1 MGQGHRRGLRRG
13 VWVLVL
19 LFVLSG
25 ANATVAGAQATA
37 PEPTPTTTTAPPAVT
52 DSGLDPSAVKVAID
66 LTRTRDNLD
75 ATDRAIAVA
84 QAKLTSAQTGYELA
98 TSEVVANQRQLELV
112 KGRLR
117 LRAVT
122 AYTRGASG
130 NEALLDVES
139 TAELHSA
146 QHYVSSA
153 LLVDDKELQSLD
165 DLEQRLESVRDERA
179 RQLEELHRTKAQ
191 LDADRETLGQLQERE
206 QALLDKW
213 GAVPVMGEA
222 WLTPTQLA
230 DWYRSSGATPSLA
243 VGTTIDDVAR
253 LYVIEGRSE
262 GVRGD
267 IAFAQAI
274 IETGSFKVAAGNN
287 YSGIGVCDSCTGGY
301 GFPTPMDGIRA
312 QIQLL
317 RNYAD
322 PDSRASNLANAPSPA
337 LYGTDP
343 VKAAAT
349 YDSFFLKGKAPLWN
363 VMGNGNWATDPT
375 YARKV
380 IELFARFVAYAAAHP
395 G

>member
-1 MGQGHRRGLRRG
+1 
-13 VWVLVL
+13 VLI
-19 LFVLSG
+19 G
-25 ANATVAGAQATA
+25 THAAVAGAQTS
-37 PEPTPTTTTAPPAVT
+37 PEPATTTSSPPAAVS
-52 DSGLDPSAVKVAID
+52 DSGLDPAAVKVAID
-66 LTRTRDNLD
+66 LTRTRDKLD

-98 TSEVVANQRQLELV
+98 ESEVVANQRQLELV

-122 AYTRGASG
+122 AYTKGASG
-130 NEALLDVES
+130 NEALLDVAS

-146 QHYVSSA
+146 QHYVNSA
-153 LLVDDKELQSLD
+153 LEIDDRELSALN
-165 DLEQRLESVRDERA
+165 DLEQRLETVRDDRA
-179 RQLEELHRTKAQ
+179 HQLDELRTTKAR
-191 LDADRETLGQLQERE
+191 LDADRETLAQLQERE

-230 DWYRSSGATPSLA
+230 DWYRSTGATPSLA
-243 VGTTIDDVAR
+243 AGTTIDDVAR

-267 IAFAQAI
+267 LAFAQAI

-322 PDSRASNLANAPSPA
+322 PDSRAANLANPPSPA
-337 LYGTDP
+337 LYGP
-343 VKAAAT
+343 EPAKAAAT

-380 IELFARFVAYAAAHP
+380 IDLFARMVAFTANHP
-395 G
+395 A